1 MKLRVAGV
9 WTAALIAAIAAPAA
23 LPANA
28 TASFDRMVAANWL
41 DLVRGGGDRGS
52 SPLPADTWQRLEKSK
67 WIEDGQSDAPRT
79 VYVFTDPNC
88 PLCSR
93 FWADARPWVN
103 SGKVQLRHVL
113 VAVIDASSV
122 GKAAALLTSSDPA
135 LALARYESHPGAAHG
150 PAQSTID
157 SSVRREL
164 DANEALMNSLKSPG
178 TPTIVYR
185 DSSGAVRKFEGAPS
199 PKMLDAILG
208 PR

>member
-1 MKLRVAGV
+1 MNLRLAGV
-9 WTAALIAAIAAPAA
+9 WTAALIVAIATPAA

-28 TASFDRMVAANWL
+28 TTSFDQVVAANWL
-41 DLVRGGGDRGS
+41 DLVRGGGDHGP
-52 SPLPADTWQRLEKSK
+52 PLPADTWQRLEKSR
-67 WIEDGQSDAPRT
+67 WIEDGRSEAPRM

-93 FWADARPWVN
+93 FWADARPWVD

-122 GKAAALLTSSDPA
+122 GKAAALLTSSEPAVA
-135 LALARYESHPGAAHG
+135 LAQYESHRGAAHG
-150 PAQSTID
+150 PTQSTIEA
-157 SSVRREL
+157 SVRREL
-164 DANEALMNSLKSPG
+164 EANEALMKSLKSPG

-185 DSSGAVRKFEGAPS
+185 DSSGAVRKFDGAPS
-199 PKMLDAILG
+199 SKMLDAILG